1 MKSIDTSV
9 IVRFIIVDD
18 ADQAQQAREILMA
31 GASVPLT
38 VWLETVWVLA
48 SFYKLS
54 RTVIAQSL
62 LAIVDMPNMICAQEA
77 GVRWALGRYSA
88 RGKFS
93 DYMHIVS
100 SIGTEGLMTFDKK
113 MTNEAGAD
121 SPNVVEW
128 LLR

>member
-62 LAIVDMPNMICAQEA
+62 LAIVDMPNMID
-77 GVRWALGRYSA
+77 RKS
-88 RGKFS
+88 
-93 DYMHIVS
+93 
-100 SIGTEGLMTFDKK
+100 
-113 MTNEAGAD
+113 
-121 SPNVVEW
+121 VV
-128 LLR
+128 